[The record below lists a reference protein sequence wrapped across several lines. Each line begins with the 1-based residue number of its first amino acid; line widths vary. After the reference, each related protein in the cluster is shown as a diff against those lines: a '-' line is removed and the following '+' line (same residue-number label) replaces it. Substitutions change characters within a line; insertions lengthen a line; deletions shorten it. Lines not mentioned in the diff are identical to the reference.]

1 MLGSGKSFF
10 LRRLLH
16 EVIFGEAGLAGV
28 DFARERS
35 RRTTRLAAY
44 AAMAVVTIALA
55 AAWTASYFGNR
66 ALVSE
71 AQSRAAATARELEA
85 IRALR
90 PGDEARLLAALNA
103 LRELAPAAGG
113 WLRGLG
119 LGQRDKIAAQAER
132 AYRNALRE
140 TLIAHLALSLEG
152 ALRTAPTR
160 EALDGYLALHRSA
173 EPAKVEEAA
182 LRVWQLPESA
192 RADLAAHVRA
202 ALAEQPL
209 SLPGRRDD
217 ALVEQARRKLGTG
230 ARA

>member
-1 MLGSGKSFF
+1 
-10 LRRLLH
+10 
-16 EVIFGEAGLAGV
+16 
-28 DFARERS
+28 
-35 RRTTRLAAY
+35 
-44 AAMAVVTIALA
+44 MALVTITLA

-71 AQSRAAATARELEA
+71 AQSRAAAAARELEA
-85 IRALR
+85 MRALR
-90 PGDEARLLAALNA
+90 PGDEARMLSALNA
-103 LRELAPAAGG
+103 LRDLAPAAGG

-119 LGQRDKIAAQAER
+119 LDQSGKIAAQAER

-140 TLIAHLALSLEG
+140 TLIAHLAFSLEG

-160 EALDGYLALHRSA
+160 EALDGYLALHQSA

-182 LRVWQLPESA
+182 LRVWQLPQSA

-202 ALAEQPL
+202 AFAEQPL
-209 SLPGRRDD
+209 ALPGRRDD
-217 ALVEQARRKLGTG
+217 GLVEQARRKLGAG